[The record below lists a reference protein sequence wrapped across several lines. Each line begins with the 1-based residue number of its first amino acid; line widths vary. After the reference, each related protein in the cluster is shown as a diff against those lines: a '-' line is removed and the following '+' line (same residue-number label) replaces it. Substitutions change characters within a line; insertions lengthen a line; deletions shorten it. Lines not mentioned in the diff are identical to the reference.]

1 MSWRQ
6 DGEPVGRRLGGEAWP
21 VQTTPPTNLLHGG
34 DAQQLIIISGRC
46 LCSEGQRHYMLTRG
60 GALLNKEGFRE
71 VEGKGDI
78 VLVLF

>member
-1 MSWRQ
+1 MKSQ
-6 DGEPVGRRLGGEAWP
+6 SAGDLGARLGQFKP
-21 VQTTPPTNLLHGG
+21 LHKLDLLHGG
-34 DAQQLIIISGRC
+34 GAQQLIIISGRC

-71 VEGKGDI
+71 VGGKGDI